1 MAPWGLAC
9 PNYSLLGVETSLQ
22 ARKVP
27 LSAQQ
32 PIRES
37 GAAMLIAGGSS
48 DASSPAVMPML
59 RTMGFSPYQPVAA
72 APPQP
77 LLSGGERDSASRQ
90 IYSSGRFLYRW

>member
-1 MAPWGLAC
+1 MRLGAEIAPIT
-9 PNYSLLGVETSLQ
+9 PVHRN
-22 ARKVP
+22 VP

-37 GAAMLIAGGSS
+37 GAAMLIGGGSS